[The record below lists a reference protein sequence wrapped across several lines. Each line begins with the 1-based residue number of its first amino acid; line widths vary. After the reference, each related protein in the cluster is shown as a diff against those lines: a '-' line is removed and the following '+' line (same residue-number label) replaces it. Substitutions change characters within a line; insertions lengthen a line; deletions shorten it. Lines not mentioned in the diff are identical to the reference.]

1 MSITEAIA
9 NAQTRVSAVYD
20 KCQEKGATLPE
31 TKNLAN
37 LPATIDTIPTGG
49 GADVVNAYVAGVSLW
64 KPIYGGDVHGGEWDS
79 SWVSDVDVLLTKVKY
94 QATTSETLSPD
105 IRLYYINE
113 NGWVINNSNDRYD
126 IVNGVVDASTKFD
139 YTNNLYSVNHLPL
152 FFKNGNTYGFLSTTS
167 MTITSSSTGYMDT
180 YSYENSKRITVWS
193 SNMNYRTFFLDF
205 GYATSLRGGKLIL
218 INDDFST
225 TEITLNNLTSDVY
238 AYERCFVA
246 GNKDRFWVLS
256 IQSDGTTGKLIEF
269 NESGDT
275 YIPTLLSTQ
284 TVDTS
289 AFSTPQGS
297 IFLGSKQVISTDN
310 GFVAHVLHQ
319 NGYIKFDINTQNSSE
334 SLVTFNAYP
343 QGILNSIGSRT
354 IYKIQCFYDNT
365 FSLDLS
371 EGTTLICGFDE
382 SSYEPIIQEIVE
394 PFIIEGDTNI
404 YHRNFSERKMYW
416 IQAENPLAP
425 ISSNPWGL
433 YTATRA
439 TVDWLAVPRE
449 QNRWNTTVLT
459 GVVRKDAQT
468 AKPVFDETDRRVIEV
483 ETTIKDRASTMVWEG
498 NWTKEDLDKVNG
510 LG

>member
-1 MSITEAIA
+1 MSIADALNEVKLKI
-9 NAQTRVSAVYD
+9 SAVYT
-20 KCQEKGATLPE
+20 KCSEKGATLPE
-31 TKNLAN
+31 IQNLEN
-37 LPATIDTIPTGG
+37 LPATIDTVKSGG
-49 GADVVNAYVAGVSLW
+49 GDVVNAYVAGVTL
-64 KPIYGGDVHGGEWDS
+64 GEPTLNAE
-79 SWVSDVDVLLTKVKY
+79 VSDVDVLLTKVKY
-94 QATTSETLSPD
+94 QATTSETLSPN

-113 NGWVINNSNDRYD
+113 NGWVLDNIQNRYD

-139 YTNNLYSVNHLPL
+139 HTTGVYTVNHLPL
-152 FFKNGNTYGFLSTTS
+152 FFKNGNAYGFLSTTN
-167 MTITSSSTGYMDT
+167 MKITNASTGYMDT
-180 YSYENSKRITVWS
+180 YSYETSKRISVWS
-193 SNMNYRTFFLDF
+193 SNMNTRTFFLDF
-205 GYATSLRGGKLIL
+205 GYARSLSGCRLES
-218 INDDFST
+218 INDDLST
-225 TEITLNNLTSDVY
+225 TTINLNDLTSDIY
-238 AYERCFVA
+238 ANGHCFVA

-256 IQSDGTTGKLIEF
+256 IQSNGTTGKLIEF

-275 YIPTLLSTQ
+275 YVPTLLSTQ

-289 AFSTPQGS
+289 AFSIPQGS
-297 IFLGSKQVISTDN
+297 IFLVSKQVISTDT
-310 GFVAHVLHQ
+310 GFVAHVLHR

-334 SLVTFNAYP
+334 SIVTFNAYP

-416 IQAENPLAP
+416 IQANSPLAP
-425 ISSNPWGL
+425 LSSNPWGL

-439 TVDWLAVPRE
+439 TVNWLAVPRE

-459 GVVRKDAQT
+459 GVIRKDAQT
-468 AKPVFDETDRRVIEV
+468 ATPVFDETDRRVIEV
-483 ETTIKDRASTMVWEG
+483 ETTIKDV
-498 NWTKEDLDKVNG
+498 
-510 LG
+510 